1 MEENNNIKD
10 LAIITYY
17 TEGVDYLRKRQK
29 DDGDRMMTFLS
40 TRELSKDLVICPDKR
55 GNIAHFINGINNH
68 TT

>member
-17 TEGVDYLRKRQK
+17 TEGVDYLHKRQK
-29 DDGDRMMTFLS
+29 DDGDCMITFLS

-55 GNIAHFINGINNH
+55 GNIACFINGINNH